1 MVSVVIF
8 ALNEIGTPEYI
19 QKMLND
25 NKHHI
30 LNFVGLKGWSEKS
43 PCKSG
48 EMKAEPLR
56 YYDKYIIV

>member
-1 MVSVVIF
+1 MEVVLVRINKKVVVIIEPVIF

-30 LNFVGLKGWSEKS
+30 LNE
-43 PCKSG
+43 
-48 EMKAEPLR
+48 R
-56 YYDKYIIV
+56 